1 MTTTEHP
8 KNGVGVRTKVDHAP
22 RPPLAARLRYP
33 VLVVLA
39 IVFIAVLPGAVP
51 NRYVL
56 FTIATGAV
64 YLIAVLGLNLT
75 LSSGAVSM
83 GTSAFMLIGAYAVA
97 LSQVKG
103 GYPAIVGIGIGIV
116 ACAVIGVVTAIPALR
131 LGAFAVAVV
140 TLMYGDVVAALAL
153 RFSSFTG
160 GGEGVPSVAAD
171 LPLSVKWF
179 IIAGCALVAFLFHRN
194 LIQGPMGRALMITRR
209 GEEVATSLAISPGRY
224 KIGAFTTY
232 AVMAGIAGGLYQ
244 QLNGPIGVDTFGI
257 SLSITLLLMVV
268 LGGTATVSGPVLGVV
283 VLTIVP
289 LVQSQSSGGGTS
301 YRDLIYGIVLL
312 AVVLIVP
319 KGLAGVRVSESW
331 TRRLPTVGRRTTPAG
346 ETSTPADLT
355 ALAELLSQGRGAAS
369 GELVIEGVR
378 RSIGGL
384 HILRGITMRVDPG
397 TICGLIGPNGSGK
410 TTLLNS
416 ISGLSPIEAGS
427 MTLGG
432 VALGKAARSR
442 ASDGI
447 GRSFQTVIVAEQKS
461 VRENLMVGLDTQRTS
476 GHLAYALRL
485 PSACREARQHDHLIT
500 TWAGALGLGA
510 QLEADASTLTPRERR
525 LLELG
530 RALLTQPRLLLLDEP
545 VAGLTGEEIEELVGI
560 IRAVKASGT
569 AIILV
574 EHHAEL
580 VMSLCDTVTV
590 LDAGE
595 VIASGEPAVVSA
607 DPKVIAAYLGDELA
621 EMGDELVETT
631 TERETDIP

>member
-1 MTTTEHP
+1 MTTTEP
-8 KNGVGVRTKVDHAP
+8 TTQPPATGQQDSRVA
-22 RPPLAARLRYP
+22 RPPLPARLRYP
-33 VLVVLA
+33 LLVVVA
-39 IVFIAVLPGAVP
+39 IVLIAVLPGMVP

-64 YLIAVLGLNLT
+64 YLIAALGLNLT

-97 LSQVKG
+97 LSEVKG

-116 ACAVIGVVTAIPALR
+116 ACALIGVVTAIPALR

-160 GGEGVPSVAAD
+160 GGEGVPSTAAD

-179 IIAGCALVAFLFHRN
+179 IIAGTALLAFLLHRN
-194 LIQGPMGRALMITRR
+194 LIRGPMGRALMITRR
-209 GEEVATSLAISPGRY
+209 GEAVAASLAISPGRY

-244 QLNGPIGVDTFGI
+244 QLNGPIGIDTFGI

-268 LGGTATVSGPVLGVV
+268 LGGTATVSGPVLGVL

-289 LVQSQSSGGGTS
+289 LIQSQSSGGGTS
-301 YRDLIYGIVLL
+301 YRDLIYGIILL

-319 KGLAGVRVSESW
+319 KGMAGVSLPEKW
-331 TRRLPTVGRRTTPAG
+331 ANRLSAVGRRGSPAG
-346 ETSTPADLT
+346 GTSTPVDLA
-355 ALAELLSQGRGAAS
+355 ALAGLLAQGRGQGA
-369 GELVIEGVR
+369 GELVVDGVH

-384 HILRGITMRVDPG
+384 RILRGITMNVQPG
-397 TICGLIGPNGSGK
+397 SICGLIGPNGSGK

-416 ISGLSPIEAGS
+416 ISGLSPIEAGTMS
-427 MTLGG
+427 LGG
-432 VALGKAARSR
+432 VELEKAARAR
-442 ASDGI
+442 ASHGI

-461 VRENLMVGLDTQRTS
+461 VRENLMVGLDTQRTCS
-476 GHLAYALRL
+476 HVSYALRL
-485 PSACREARQHDHLIT
+485 PQACREARINDHLVVS
-500 TWAGALGLGA
+500 WARALGLGG
-510 QLEADASTLTPRERR
+510 QLDADASTLTPRERR

-530 RALLTQPRLLLLDEP
+530 RALLTLPSLLLLDEP
-545 VAGLTGEEIEELVGI
+545 VAGLTGEEIEELVAI

-569 AIILV
+569 SIILV

-595 VIASGEPAVVSA
+595 VIASGDPASVST

-621 EMGDELVETT
+621 ELSDGLVATP
-631 TERETDIP
+631 TEAEAEAP